1 MTNKFV
7 IVNLKDGDE
16 AAYLNEFQHNLSD
29 FGNQMYI
36 GVENVFYLSKAH
48 KDVLQG
54 EIAIAK
60 IQRTKHGLKIGD
72 AISLKSKQQVNPLVP
87 KQLKLKLSI
96 FGRVPEEMITVHH
109 DQFIKYLITMKHY
122 FIPGQYLLIKYLNY
136 NFVISV
142 IKGVGNLNNDT
153 EILLSSDDY
162 NITIIGDNLM
172 SQEFFQPNFSF
183 ESIGIGGMDNEL
195 ASVLR
200 RALSTRAIRPD
211 IMEKMGIQHVK
222 GIILHGPPG
231 TGKTR
236 IARNM
241 GSLLSKIPPIVVNG
255 PEILNKY
262 VGQSEENMRNL
273 FEPAINDYKT
283 NGQNSKLHIII
294 FDEMDAI
301 CKKRG
306 STSNGV
312 GDSLINQLLTLI
324 DGINAL
330 PNIFIIG
337 MTNRLDMIDEAL
349 MRPGRLEFKVKIGLP
364 DANGRLQ
371 IFRIHTDKMRNNNLV
386 EPIDFSSLVEQT
398 KNYSG
403 AEIEAVV
410 KSATSYAFTNHLQ
423 NENSD
428 IIVKAEYFQRAINEI
443 VPAFG
448 NKEIK
453 EIGPCLLYE
462 NQQDVLDSLVLNN
475 DFSTTLIYGKLGKTT
490 LLCKLASQIGS
501 ECYVKIIRPI
511 DMVKM
516 DEHEKVKYVTEILD
530 RAYESPKS
538 VMMIDDIDILLNY
551 VTVGTS
557 TIFSNRLYQILRTIL
572 KTKPVNKFY
581 FICTTSNEELDL
593 MIKSDFKYWKDL

>member
-7 IVNLKDGDE
+7 IVNLQGGDE
-16 AAYLNEFQHNLSD
+16 AAYLNEFQHNILD
-29 FGNQMYI
+29 FGKQMYI
-36 GVENVFYLSKAH
+36 GIENVFYLSKAH
-48 KDVLQG
+48 KDILKG
-54 EIAIAK
+54 EIGIAK
-60 IQRTKHGLKIGD
+60 IQRTKHGLKTGES
-72 AISLKSKQQVNPLVP
+72 ISLKSKEQVNPLIL

-96 FGRVPEEMITVHH
+96 FGRVQEEMITVHH

-122 FIPGQYLLIKYLNY
+122 FIPGQYLLVKYLNF
-136 NFVISV
+136 NFIISV
-142 IKGVGNLNNDT
+142 IKGVGNLNSDT
-153 EILLSSDDY
+153 EIVLSSDDY

-172 SQEFFQPNFSF
+172 SQEFFQSNFSF

-200 RALSTRAIRPD
+200 RVLSTRAIRPD
-211 IMEKMGIQHVK
+211 LMEKMGIQHVK
-222 GIILHGPPG
+222 GIILHGPAG

-241 GSLLSKIPPIVVNG
+241 GSLLSKIPPVVVNG
-255 PEILNKY
+255 PEILNKF
-262 VGQSEENMRNL
+262 VGQSEENMRKL
-273 FEPAINDYKT
+273 FQPAIDDYKT
-283 NGQNSKLHIII
+283 NGQNAKLHIII

-306 STSNGV
+306 STSNGI
-312 GDSLINQLLTLI
+312 GDSIVNQLLTLI

-349 MRPGRLEFKVKIGLP
+349 IRPGRLEVKVKIGLP

-386 EPIDFSSLVEQT
+386 EPIDFTSLVEQT

-410 KSATSYAFTNHLQ
+410 KTATSYAFTDHLQ
-423 NENSD
+423 NESKGD

-453 EIGPCLLYE
+453 ESGPCKIYE
-462 NQQDVLDSLVLNN
+462 NQQVILNSLDLSN
-475 DFSTTLIYGKLGKTT
+475 DFSTVLIYGKLGKTT
-490 LLCKLASQIGS
+490 LLRQLASRIGS

-516 DEHEKVKYVTEILD
+516 DEQEKVKHVTEILD

-538 VMMIDDIDILLNY
+538 IMMIDDIDILLNY

-572 KTKPVNKFY
+572 KTKPSNKFIL
-581 FICTTSNEELDL
+581 FAQLVMEN
-593 MIKSDFKYWKDL
+593 